1 MSKQAS
7 KTVIGAFV
15 VGALAL
21 VVVGILMFGS
31 GKFLK
36 KSAPCVM
43 YFEGSVSGLSVGA
56 PVVFRGVKIGSVTD
70 IQLIYD
76 RKDQTFQ
83 IPVYA
88 QIEPERAMRI
98 GGEPDPEQNFKMLVE
113 KGLRAQL
120 ATQSFVTGQ
129 LMVSLDL
136 FPDKPAELHGDG
148 TIPEIPTVPTTLQL
162 LAKKL
167 EELRLEEIV
176 KNLSDIAEGVN
187 RLVNSPELRNSL
199 ESLEKSMKEIQQF
212 AGTLNEGT
220 KTVLGSVED
229 AVKDYGKLAKT
240 LDGQLGEVGPAAKA
254 TVQDFGKLARSADG
268 QMSDVATSVK
278 RTLGT
283 ANAAMEQAQRTLLT
297 AQKVTDENSPM
308 VNQVTIAL
316 EELALAARSIRALA
330 DYLERHPE
338 ALIQGKGSPKGR

>member
-15 VGALAL
+15 MGALAL

-31 GKFLK
+31 GKFLQK
-36 KSAPCVM
+36 TNPVVM

-76 RKDQTFQ
+76 IGAQAFQ

-88 QIEPERAMRI
+88 AIEPERAIRI
-98 GGEPDPEQNFKMLVE
+98 GGERDPERNFKALVE

-136 FPDKPAELHGDG
+136 FPEKPAEFHGDG

-167 EELRLEEIV
+167 EELRVEDLV
-176 KNLSDIAEGVN
+176 KNISDIAQGVD
-187 RLVNSPELRNSL
+187 RLVNSPELKNSL
-199 ESLEKSMKEIQQF
+199 GSLEKTMAELQQF
-212 AGTLNEGT
+212 ARTLNERT
-220 KTVLGSVED
+220 KTVLGSVEE
-229 AVKDYGKLAKT
+229 AVKDYGKLART
-240 LDGQLGEVGPAAKA
+240 LDGQVAEVGPAAKA
-254 TVQDFGKLARSADG
+254 TVQDFGKLARGADG
-268 QMSDVATSVK
+268 QVGDVATSVK

-283 ANAAMEQAQRTLLT
+283 ADAAMEQAQKTLMS

-308 VNQVTIAL
+308 VNQVTMAL

-338 ALIQGKGSPKGR
+338 ALIQGKGTPKGR